1 MNLPI
6 QSAPVMRGQD
16 RGTLQPPAPG
26 GTVAASQAAAGNW
39 CSLCALLPAP
49 YNTIC
54 QTVCGNIH
62 FG

>member
-16 RGTLQPPAPG
+16 RGILPPATPG
-26 GTVAASQAAAGNW
+26 GSVAASQAAANNW
-39 CSLCALLPAP
+39 CSLCSLLPAP

-54 QTVCGNIH
+54 QTICGNIH
-62 FG
+62 F